1 MIDGLQPHMFM
12 NIRIL
17 LFFFLLFLLK
27 FDILDSTH
35 QTKKDNKFWEPC
47 FEEEE
52 NFAYCSSSD
61 KKCAKDDNFK
71 LVRLPGMR
79 VSEMFYN
86 SHLLSQQLHK
96 KNFRFFFCIKYLF
109 CRYILLPYPV
119 NNRRFMGTD

>member
-17 LFFFLLFLLK
+17 LVFFLLFLLK

-35 QTKKDNKFWEPC
+35 QTKKGNKFWEPC

-52 NFAYCSSSD
+52 SFAHCSSSD
-61 KKCAKDDNFK
+61 KTCAKDDHFK

-79 VSEMFYN
+79 VSKTCF
-86 SHLLSQQLHK
+86 
-96 KNFRFFFCIKYLF
+96 II
-109 CRYILLPYPV
+109 YILQVV
-119 NNRRFMGTD
+119 NRVSHTRRSQRLNIVLHEYLV

>member
-17 LFFFLLFLLK
+17 LVFFLLFLLK

-35 QTKKDNKFWEPC
+35 QTKKGNKFWEPC

-52 NFAYCSSSD
+52 NSAHGSSSD
-61 KKCAKDDNFK
+61 DKTCAKDDHFK

-79 VSEMFYN
+79 VSETCFIIYIHWVLFD
-86 SHLLSQQLHK
+86 SSFVLST
-96 KNFRFFFCIKYLF
+96 FFVAIFCF
-109 CRYILLPYPV
+109 HAP
-119 NNRRFMGTD
+119 